1 MTWFIL
7 DENGEPIQADTLVA
21 ARWFEDEGNIQR
33 RQVAYDSLPDGSLL
47 STVFLCLDHGMGRSD
62 GPVLYESMW
71 FGGPHDG
78 HQRRYKTR
86 QEALAGHMEMLE
98 SYGEYLSYVADKL
111 AKM

>member
-1 MTWFIL
+1 MWYVL
-7 DENGEPIQADTLVA
+7 NENNEPVQAETLVA
-21 ARWFEDEGNIQR
+21 AQWMEANTAR
-33 RQVAYDSLPDGSLL
+33 RTVAYDAMPDGSLL

-86 QEALAGHMEMLE
+86 QEALEGHASMLE
-98 SYGEYLSYVADKL
+98 SYGEYLAYIADQL